1 MSKFQTGDRVQ
12 LDDEYNPESATGVVT
27 RVNARDLWVDGVKSS
42 GGYKVKWDDG
52 WVDDP
57 EVYYYD
63 SELKKAEEK

>member
-1 MSKFQTGDRVQ
+1 MSKFQVGEKVQ

-27 RVNARDLWVDGVKSS
+27 EVHDIQDFTLGTLI
-42 GGYKVKWDDG
+42 GYSIKWDDG

-63 SELKKAEEK
+63 SELKKAE

>member
-12 LDDEYNPESATGVVT
+12 LDDEYNPDSATGVVESF
-27 RVNARDLWVDGVKSS
+27 RVLKSFERW
-42 GGYKVKWDDG
+42 YRVKWDDG

>member
-1 MSKFQTGDRVQ
+1 MNKFQTGDRVQ
-12 LDDEYNPESATGVVT
+12 LDDEYNPDSATGVVT
-27 RVNARDLWVDGVKSS
+27 EVAERYGEDITDPDKYVI
-42 GGYKVKWDDG
+42 KWDDG

>member
-27 RVNARDLWVDGVKSS
+27 AVFRKPVMAAYIDEYSI
-42 GGYKVKWDDG
+42 KWDDG

-63 SELKKAEEK
+63 SELKKAE